1 MKLGDL
7 VYPFL
12 KRYNDTTIGIIVD
25 LFHNECSVYCVL
37 INGAVHVVP
46 IIHITPVW
54 EKMKKYDLV
63 KGIDFMCAEYGI
75 GLVLAA
81 DGFGT
86 LKVYWPKDNFWCLI
100 IEKNVVKI

>member
-25 LFHNECSVYCVL
+25 LFHNRCSVYGVL

-46 IIHITPVW
+46 IIHITPAW
-54 EKMKKYDLV
+54 
-63 KGIDFMCAEYGI
+63 
-75 GLVLAA
+75 
-81 DGFGT
+81 
-86 LKVYWPKDNFWCLI
+86 
-100 IEKNVVKI
+100 